1 MPRGQITF
9 RSEMLRK
16 PKSNLT
22 PSMHPQ
28 GAMLRRTNAN
38 TGHNA
43 RPMRDPHPY
52 SKLTPDVV
60 LNSLDALGLRCDG
73 RLLALNSYENRVY
86 QVGVETADGASAMV
100 VAKFYRPGRW
110 SDAQILEEHGFAAEL
125 AHDEIPVVAPLAFEG
140 GTLNEREG
148 FRVAVFPR
156 RGGRAPELD
165 DANVL
170 EWLGRFIGR
179 IHRVGRRARF
189 EHRPRLDIESFG
201 EEPRAFL
208 LESGFIPPDLL
219 APWKQAADLALE
231 AVRHAF
237 GRAGDVAMLRVH
249 GDCHPSNV
257 LWTPDS
263 GNAPGGPHFVDL
275 DDSRMAPA
283 VQDLWMLISGD
294 RHAMGRQLGRLL
306 KGYEDFAEFDDREL
320 HLVEALRT
328 LRLIHYSAWL
338 ARRWDDPAFPIAFPF
353 FDTPRYWQDR
363 ILELREQI
371 ASMQEPPLV
380 PE

>member
-1 MPRGQITF
+1 
-9 RSEMLRK
+9 
-16 PKSNLT
+16 
-22 PSMHPQ
+22 
-28 GAMLRRTNAN
+28 MLRRTNAN

-43 RPMRDPHPY
+43 RPMNDPHPY
-52 SKLTPDVV
+52 SRLTPDVV

-86 QVGVETADGASAMV
+86 QVGVETDAGTDMQPGAGMV

-125 AHDEIPVVAPLAFEG
+125 ALGEIPVVAPLAFDG
-140 GTLNEREG
+140 RTLNEREG

-165 DANVL
+165 DERTL

-179 IHRVGRRARF
+179 IHMVGRRAGF
-189 EHRPRLDIESFG
+189 EHRPRLDIETFG

-208 LESGFIPPDLL
+208 LASGFIPPDLL

-237 GRAGDVAMLRVH
+237 ARAGDVAMLRVH

-257 LWTPDS
+257 LWIPDS
-263 GNAPGGPHFVDL
+263 GNTPGGPHFVDL

-320 HLVEALRT
+320 NLVEALRT

-353 FDTPRYWQDR
+353 FNTPRYWQDR

-371 ASMQEPPLV
+371 AALQEPPLV
-380 PE
+380 PV